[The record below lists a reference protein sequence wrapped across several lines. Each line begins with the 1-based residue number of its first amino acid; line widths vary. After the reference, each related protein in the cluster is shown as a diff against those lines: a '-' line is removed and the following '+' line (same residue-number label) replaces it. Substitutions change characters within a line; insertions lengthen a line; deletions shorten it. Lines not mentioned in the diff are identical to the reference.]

1 MSRKDRVPTDG
12 GANPLA
18 QNPFATLSTAGL
30 PQGATAPP
38 APPPQ
43 SAKSASPTK
52 NRGRVE
58 VRRETAGRGGKTV
71 TAVSGF
77 VGIGLPE
84 KESLAKQMQR
94 ACGTGGTVKDGRIEI
109 QGDHREKIAAI
120 LVGAGFRPVFA
131 GG

>member
-1 MSRKDRVPTDG
+1 MSRKDKVPVDG
-12 GANPLA
+12 GGSLS
-18 QNPFATLSTAGL
+18 QNPFGALSPAGL
-30 PQGATAPP
+30 PAGGPP
-38 APPPQ
+38 RQ
-43 SAKSASPTK
+43 SPASQESPVPAK
-52 NRGRVE
+52 NRGRVD

-71 TAVSGF
+71 TTVSGF
-77 VGIGLPE
+77 TGIGLPE

-120 LVGAGFRPVFA
+120 LAGAGFKPVFA

>member
-1 MSRKDRVPTDG
+1 V
-12 GANPLA
+12 
-18 QNPFATLSTAGL
+18 
-30 PQGATAPP
+30 
-38 APPPQ
+38 
-43 SAKSASPTK
+43 AKVSK

-71 TAVSGF
+71 TSVSGF
-77 VGIGLPE
+77 TGIGLPE

-120 LVGAGFRPVFA
+120 LTEAGFRPVFA